1 MRGNACNVREE
12 KERQRERGGFGGTT
26 TRGTKREEER
36 YRERKT
42 EGEDCCRSGQSQYR
56 GADVLQSGVVSGG
69 NQGPCSRQELSG
81 SATSQDSI
89 QSAEGAAGA
98 EGCLGWHPGQHN
110 LECLG
115 SLFCGISG
123 AGELEGKGTGLP
135 T

>member
-1 MRGNACNVREE
+1 MLVTSGRRR
-12 KERQRERGGFGGTT
+12 KGGGGV
-26 TRGTKREEER
+26 TRGRKKEEER

-56 GADVLQSGVVSGG
+56 GADVLQSGVVSGS

-89 QSAEGAAGA
+89 QSGEGAAGA
-98 EGCLGWHPGQHN
+98 EGCQGWQLEQHN

-135 T
+135 TSNRSLSA

>member
-1 MRGNACNVREE
+1 MVLGGRRLEG
-12 KERQRERGGFGGTT
+12 QRE
-26 TRGTKREEER
+26 KRR
-36 YRERKT
+36 DTERKT